1 MAQRTRVPF
10 RVRVWHDDD
19 TVVDISDRVIRGP
32 IIRGD
37 IDAADWECEMTI
49 DNSFTW
55 MKANLSLD
63 PQDQLSTH
71 NLDSSSAFDPLLTE
85 NHAVQVDTYESG
97 AWVVRFQGYAGSPVR
112 ESSVVSKKHTIS
124 FRPYGIIMGLKEDD
138 RVDQI
143 LYPDRDLA
151 TSLLTSILQQSGR
164 KGKLAHVVVLDDP
177 LAQVTEFIS
186 KAGSPW
192 SVLQAAVAPTGYVLA
207 SRHHAAS
214 VAYNDGSGESTPS
227 EGFYLTLYDPVRDKV
242 AVDYTWTDE
251 CEGRSGS
258 YAIDDTRT
266 WVRVAYELANG
277 AQKYTTPAT
286 DEAARL
292 KWGIPAGDGTK
303 LHRKMQLVEN
313 NNNLVKT
320 KAVAEAYRDLA
331 LHDTSAA
338 TSYEVVK
345 LDELWTE
352 PSLHSFVEFSF
363 EDYTVQMGLT
373 SIEYDLSPDKIG
385 GRTTFTGSVDKVIG
399 LRNYWL
405 GREMTDEERTRQR
418 LSWLEGGMEKLPD
431 PQILSYRRWT
441 YQTRT
446 GETRSA
452 MSIRWARCKAYW
464 YGYTAVY
471 LSYEDNRHYPIEPY
485 TTVRG
490 TSVVIDPL
498 PAGVEVYFK
507 LRHFPATTMSPQGR
521 RK

>member
-19 TVVDISDRVIRGP
+19 TAVDISDRIIGGP
-32 IIRGD
+32 KIYGD
-37 IDAADWECEMTI
+37 IDAGDWKCTMTI

-55 MKANLSLD
+55 VKASLSLD
-63 PQDQLSTH
+63 PKDELSTH
-71 NLDSSSAFDPLLTE
+71 NLDSSSALDPLLTE

-112 ESSVVSKKHTIS
+112 DSSVVSKRHTIS
-124 FRPYGIIMGLKEDD
+124 FKPYGITMGLKEDD

-143 LYPDRDLA
+143 LYSARDLA
-151 TSLLTSILQQSGR
+151 TSLLTSILKQSGR
-164 KGKLAHVVVLDDP
+164 LGKLSHVVVLDDP
-177 LAQVTEFIS
+177 LAQVTEYVS

-192 SVLQAAVAPTGYVLA
+192 AALQAAVAPTGYVLA
-207 SRHHAAS
+207 SRHHAS
-214 VAYNDGSGESTPS
+214 GVAYNDGSGESTPS
-227 EGFYLTLYDPVRDKV
+227 EGFYLTMYNPLRAKT

-258 YAIDDTRT
+258 YSIDDTRT
-266 WVRVAYELANG
+266 WVRVAYEIANG

-286 DEAARL
+286 DDAARL

-313 NNNLVKT
+313 NNSFVKT
-320 KAVAEAYRDLA
+320 KTVAETYRDFA

-352 PSLHSFVEFSF
+352 PSLHSLVEFSF
-363 EDYTVQMGLT
+363 NDYTVQMGIT
-373 SIEYDLSPDKIG
+373 NIEYDLSADTPG
-385 GRTTFTGSVDKVIG
+385 GRTVFTGAVDKVIG

-405 GREMTDEERTRQR
+405 GREMTDEERTKQR
-418 LSWLEGGMEKLPD
+418 LSWLEGGMEKLPT
-431 PQILSYRRWT
+431 PRVLSYRRWT

-452 MSIRWARCKAYW
+452 MSIRWERCKAYW

-471 LSYEDNRHYPIEPY
+471 LSYDDKLHYPVEP
-485 TTVRG
+485 TTTSRS
-490 TSVVIDPL
+490 TSVVLDPL
-498 PAGVEVYFK
+498 PAGVDVYFK
-507 LRHFPATTMSPQGR
+507 LKNFPATSMSPQGR
-521 RK
+521 R